1 MTSVEDL
8 ERQRRSMAMLAPGTL
23 ALAREEAMGLL
34 AKLIELCRWA
44 DDKPDQPRPLEI
56 RPGPE
61 RARPTA

>member
-8 ERQRRSMAMLAPGTL
+8 ERQRRSIAMLSPGTL

-34 AKLIELCRWA
+34 AELIELRRWA
-44 DDKPDQPRPLEI
+44 DDKPDHPRPSAV

>member
-1 MTSVEDL
+1 
-8 ERQRRSMAMLAPGTL
+8 MLSPGTL

-34 AKLIELCRWA
+34 AELIELRRWA
-44 DDKPDQPRPLEI
+44 DDKPDHPRPSAV